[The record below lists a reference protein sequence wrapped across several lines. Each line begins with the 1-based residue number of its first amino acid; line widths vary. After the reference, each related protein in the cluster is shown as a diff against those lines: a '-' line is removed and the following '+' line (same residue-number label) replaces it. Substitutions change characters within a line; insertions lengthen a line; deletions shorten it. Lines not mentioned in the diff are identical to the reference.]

1 MSLFQ
6 IAEPGESRVK
16 DACRGRVVG
25 IDLGTTNSLVA
36 VVNDGMPRCLGDAE
50 DQGATLLPSVVR
62 YRTGGP
68 PIVGRA
74 AKDAAAQAPHDTIAS
89 VKRFMGRGPKDLLR
103 DGTAQRFGQYRFAA
117 PADPAAGAADGDI
130 VRLLVAGDKGP
141 ASRAVTPIEVSAEI
155 LRQLRQRA
163 EETLGGELEGAV
175 ITVPAY
181 FDDAQRQA
189 TKDAGRLAGL
199 NVLRLLN
206 EPTAAA
212 LAYGLDKKR
221 EGKFAVYDLGGGT
234 FDISILDLRDGIFT
248 VMATAG
254 DTALGGDDMDHALA
268 ELLIGK
274 HPQHAELAAAVA
286 QDAGL
291 GRELLDKARQLKH
304 LLTAAETAQIELRG
318 QTLAVLRSEFEAAI
332 AKVLSRTG
340 GPCRRALKDAELEPA
355 ALDGVILVG
364 GATRV
369 PAVRRFVAALFG
381 REPLHDLDPDEVVA
395 LGAAVQAELLAGESS
410 ADSSGLLLIDVTPL
424 SLGLELMGG
433 IVEKI
438 IPRNSRV
445 PTGARQTFTTYADGQ
460 TGFDLHVVQGERETA
475 GECRSLARFSL
486 TGLPKM
492 AAGMA
497 RLEVTFL
504 IDENGLLN
512 VTARELTSGKEATI
526 KVKPSYGLSD
536 EQIEQMLLDSYE
548 YAEVDLK
555 QRMLLEQ
562 RVEAERILT
571 ALAIALGRDGRLLT
585 AAERAPIEEA
595 RAALVAAKD
604 GSDHRRI
611 ADCITAL
618 DQASKEFAQLRMN
631 QSLNQAVAGRSL
643 SAVEQAVHFDPDA
656 AESGTPLTDPDRH
669 PGSDPDSAPG
679 AIAAPRPAAE

>member
-16 DACRGRVVG
+16 EACRGRVVG

-36 VVNDGMPRCLGDAE
+36 VVKDGTPYCLADA
-50 DQGATLLPSVVR
+50 QGETLLPSVVR
-62 YRTGGP
+62 YQAGGA

-74 AKDAAAQAPHDTIAS
+74 AKQAAAQAPHDTIAS
-89 VKRFMGRGPKDLLR
+89 VKRFMGRGPKDIER
-103 DGTAQRFGQYRFAA
+103 DGTAQRFGQYRFA
-117 PADPAAGAADGDI
+117 PQSAAAEGV

-141 ASRAVTPIEVSAEI
+141 QSRVVTPIEVSAEI

-163 EETLGGELEGAV
+163 EEQLGGELEGAV

-234 FDISILDLRDGIFT
+234 FDVSILDLRDGIFT

-268 ELLIGK
+268 ELLLSQ
-274 HPQHAELAAAVA
+274 HPQRAELTAAVA
-286 QDAGL
+286 GADAGAPDAGL
-291 GRELLDKARQLKH
+291 GRELLDKARELKH
-304 LLTAAETAQIELRG
+304 LLTAADVAQVALRG
-318 QTLAVLRSEFEAAI
+318 HSLTVTRAEFEAAI
-332 AKVLSRTG
+332 AKVLARTG
-340 GPCRRALKDAELEPA
+340 GPCRRALKDAELTPA
-355 ALDGVILVG
+355 ELDGVILVG

-369 PAVRRFVAALFG
+369 PAVRRFVAELFG
-381 REPLHDLDPDEVVA
+381 REPLFDLNPDEVVA
-395 LGAAVQAELLAGESS
+395 LGAAVQAELLAGEGS
-410 ADSSGLLLIDVTPL
+410 ADSTGLLLIDVTPL

-475 GECRSLARFSL
+475 SECRSLARFSL

-497 RLEVTFL
+497 RLEVSFL
-504 IDENGLLN
+504 IDENGILS
-512 VTARELTSGKEATI
+512 VTARELTSGKEAFI

-536 EQIEQMLLDSYE
+536 EQIEKMLLDSYE

-562 RVEAERILT
+562 RVEAERILA
-571 ALAIALGRDGRLLT
+571 ALAIALSRDGHLLSE
-585 AAERAPIEEA
+585 AERAPIEAA
-595 RAALVAAKD
+595 RAALSAAKA

-611 ADCITAL
+611 ADCVTAL
-618 DQASKEFAQLRMN
+618 DAASKEFAQLRMN

-643 SAVEQAVHFDPDA
+643 SAVEKAVHFDPETDGALA
-656 AESGTPLTDPDRH
+656 APPAPA
-669 PGSDPDSAPG
+669 PGPTAPTSAPTS
-679 AIAAPRPAAE
+679 APARG

>member
-16 DACRGRVVG
+16 EACRGRVIG

-36 VVNDGMPRCLGDAE
+36 VVTDGTPRCLLDE
-50 DQGATLLPSVVR
+50 QGQALLPSVVR
-62 YRTGGP
+62 YQPGVPPLVGG
-68 PIVGRA
+68 A
-74 AKDAAAQAPHDTIAS
+74 AKRSAAQAPHDTIAS
-89 VKRFMGRGPKDLLR
+89 VKRFMGRGPKDLEK
-103 DGTAQRFGQYRFAA
+103 DGTAQRFGQYRFA
-117 PADPAAGAADGDI
+117 PTPTSPTGEPQAAGI
-130 VRLLVAGDKGP
+130 VRFLVAGDKGP
-141 ASRAVTPIEVSAEI
+141 ASRSVTPIEVSAEI

-163 EETLGGELEGAV
+163 EAELGGELEGAV

-212 LAYGLDKKR
+212 LAYGLDKQR

-254 DTALGGDDMDHALA
+254 DTALGGDDMDHGLA
-268 ELLIGK
+268 ELLLGK
-274 HPQHAELAAAVA
+274 HPRRDELAAALRD
-286 QDAGL
+286 DAGL
-291 GRELLDKARQLKH
+291 GRELLDQARALKH
-304 LLTAAETAQIELRG
+304 RLSTAESAHAELRG
-318 QTLAVLRSEFEAAI
+318 QVLTVSRDELEAAI
-332 AKVLSRTG
+332 APVLSRTG
-340 GPCRRALKDAELEPA
+340 TPCRRALKDAELTKEE
-355 ALDGVILVG
+355 LDGVILVG

-381 REPLHDLDPDEVVA
+381 REPLCELDPDQVVA
-395 LGAAVQAELLAGESS
+395 LGAAVQAELLGGESS
-410 ADSSGLLLIDVTPL
+410 ADSTGLLLIDVTPL

-445 PTGARQTFTTYADGQ
+445 PTGARQVFTTYADGQ

-475 GECRSLARFSL
+475 DECRSLGRFTL
-486 TGLPKM
+486 TGLPKA

-504 IDENGLLN
+504 IDENGLLS
-512 VTARELTSGKEATI
+512 VTARELNSGKEAHI
-526 KVKPSYGLSD
+526 EVKPSYGLSD
-536 EQIEQMLLDSYE
+536 EQIEKMLLDSFE

-562 RVEAERILT
+562 RVEAERILA
-571 ALAIALGRDGRLLT
+571 ALQIALLRDGDLLPP
-585 AAERAPIEEA
+585 AERARIEAA
-595 RAALVAAKD
+595 RDALIAAKA
-604 GSDHRRI
+604 GPEHRRI
-611 ADCITAL
+611 AECIEAL
-618 DQASKEFAQLRMN
+618 DHTSKEFAQLRMN
-631 QSLNQAVAGRSL
+631 ESLNRAVTGRSL
-643 SAVEQAVHFDPDA
+643 SSVEKAVHFDPDQPSPDA
-656 AESGTPLTDPDRH
+656 VAE
-669 PGSDPDSAPG
+669 PGV
-679 AIAAPRPAAE
+679 AAPKPVEPMEPVAPVMPRRAVE

>member
-16 DACRGRVVG
+16 EACRGRVVG

-36 VVNDGMPRCLGDAE
+36 VVTDGTPRCLLDP
-50 DQGATLLPSVVR
+50 QGQALLPSVVR
-62 YRTGGP
+62 YQSGSP
-68 PIVGRA
+68 PVVGSA
-74 AKDAAAQAPHDTIAS
+74 AKRSAAQAPHDTIAS
-89 VKRFMGRGPKDLLR
+89 VKRFMGRGPRDLDK
-103 DGTAQRFGQYRFAA
+103 DGTAQRFGQYRFAPA
-117 PADPAAGAADGDI
+117 PAHGDPQAADI

-141 ASRAVTPIEVSAEI
+141 ASRSVTPIEVSAEI

-163 EETLGGELEGAV
+163 EDELGGELEGAV

-268 ELLIGK
+268 ELLLRK
-274 HPQHAELAAAVA
+274 HSQKAELAVA
-286 QDAGL
+286 LQADAGL
-291 GRELLDKARQLKH
+291 GRELLDEARALKH
-304 LLTAAETAQIELRG
+304 RLSAEPAAQAELRG
-318 QTLAVLRSEFEAAI
+318 QALTVTRQELEAAI
-332 AKVLSRTG
+332 APVLQRTAT
-340 GPCRRALKDAELEPA
+340 PCRRALKDAELTPE

-369 PAVRRFVAALFG
+369 PAVRRFVAGLFG
-381 REPLHDLDPDEVVA
+381 REPLCELDPDQVVA
-395 LGAAVQAELLAGESS
+395 LGAAVQAELLAGDSS
-410 ADSSGLLLIDVTPL
+410 GDSSGLLLIDVTPL

-445 PTGARQTFTTYADGQ
+445 PTGARQVFTTYADGQ

-475 GECRSLARFSL
+475 GECRSLARFTL

-504 IDENGLLN
+504 IDENGLLS
-512 VTARELTSGKEATI
+512 VTARELNSGKEAHI
-526 KVKPSYGLSD
+526 QVKPSYGLSD
-536 EQIEQMLLDSYE
+536 EQIEKMLLDSFE

-562 RVEAERILT
+562 RVEAERILAALQI
-571 ALAIALGRDGRLLT
+571 ALARDGDLLPP
-585 AAERAPIEEA
+585 AERARVEA
-595 RAALVAAKD
+595 ARDAVVAAKA
-604 GSDHRRI
+604 GTDHRRI
-611 ADCITAL
+611 AESIEAL
-618 DQASKEFAQLRMN
+618 DHASKEFAQLRMN
-631 QSLNQAVAGRSL
+631 QSLSRAVAGRSL
-643 SAVEQAVHFDPDA
+643 SAVEKAVHYDPTAASPDA
-656 AESGTPLTDPDRH
+656 VAEPEAG
-669 PGSDPDSAPG
+669 PGDQ
-679 AIAAPRPAAE
+679 AAPAGPRPIPAAE